1 MVEMTVVKLR
11 SFTKDFGDQAVSD
24 VESVQNG
31 RAAFHR
37 RSAVCCGQAAVK
49 GSRGGAC
56 LGVGATAPER
66 VGDREPVRLQR
77 LPESAARGSR
87 RAAPAPGAHG

>member
-1 MVEMTVVKLR
+1 MVEMAVVKLR
-11 SFTKDFGDQAVSD
+11 SFTKDFGDQTVSE

-37 RSAVCCGQAAVK
+37 RSAVCCRQAAVR

-56 LGVGATAPER
+56 LGVGAVAPER
-66 VGDREPVRLQR
+66 VDDHEPDRRQR
-77 LPESAARGSR
+77 LPGSAAHGSR
-87 RAAPAPGAHG
+87 RAVAAAGAHG